1 MKFISLLFINRK
13 KYNEFLNVFAIVFYF
28 SEIRIKKQEGN
39 AKKYIYFVFVEIK
52 QKSSNFI
59 GNMISIDMILN
70 TL

>member
-1 MKFISLLFINRK
+1 MNSLICLLLYFTFLKFALRNK
-13 KYNEFLNVFAIVFYF
+13 KET
-28 SEIRIKKQEGN
+28 Q
-39 AKKYIYFVFVEIK
+39 KKYIYFVFVQIK